1 MGPRPLR
8 CTYVDPSALRHLRT
22 PDPTMPVALALQ
34 LREGT
39 KKSHTMAENTG
50 FVSCFLKGVV
60 DKASYRTLVADLF
73 FVYSAM
79 EEEIGRLRAEG
90 HPVVGPVGFPELNRR
105 ETLEQD
111 LAYYFG
117 DNWRNAVKATPGAQE
132 YVARIHQVAKEAPEL
147 LVGHHYTRYIGDLSG
162 GQILKNIAQKA
173 MSLGEHDGLR
183 FYEFDAIPDEK
194 GFKTNYRATLDNLP
208 IDQAMA
214 DRIVEEATHAFHLNM
229 KMFQELEGNLIAAI
243 GKVLFGFLT
252 RRQRAGSTEVVAA

>member
-1 MGPRPLR
+1 MQLSGLM
-8 CTYVDPSALRHLRT
+8 S
-22 PDPTMPVALALQ
+22 VALASQ

-60 DKASYRTLVADLF
+60 DKMSYRRLVANLY
-73 FVYSAM
+73 VLYSAM
-79 EEEIGRLRAEG
+79 EEEIGRLKD
-90 HPVVGPVGFPELNRR
+90 HPVVGPIAFDALNRKAV
-105 ETLEQD
+105 LEQD
-111 LAYYFG
+111 MAFYFG
-117 DNWRNAVKATPGAQE
+117 SDWRQQLQPTPGAVE
-132 YVARIHQVAKEAPEL
+132 YVNRVRQVARETPEL

-173 MSLGEHDGLR
+173 MNLGEHDGLR
-183 FYEFDAIPDEK
+183 FYEFDAIDDEK
-194 GFKTNYRATLDNLP
+194 AFKVNYRATLDHLP

-214 DRIVEEATHAFHLNM
+214 DRIVEEANHAFHLNM

-252 RRQRAGSTEVVAA
+252 RRQRAGSTEAVAA

>member
-1 MGPRPLR
+1 M
-8 CTYVDPSALRHLRT
+8 S
-22 PDPTMPVALALQ
+22 VALASQ

-39 KKSHTMAENTG
+39 KKAHTMAENTG

-60 DKASYRTLVADLF
+60 DKASYRTLVADLY

-79 EEEIGRLRAEG
+79 EEELARLRS
-90 HPVVGPVGFPELNRR
+90 HPVVGPVAFPELNRR

-117 DNWRNAVKATPGAQE
+117 PDWRSSVKATPAAQE
-132 YVARIHQVAKEAPEL
+132 YVARLHQVAQESPEL

-173 MSLGEHDGLR
+173 MNLGDHDGLR

-194 GFKTNYRATLDNLP
+194 AFKVNYRATLDALP
-208 IDQAMA
+208 IDQATA
-214 DRIVEEATHAFHLNM
+214 DRIVAEANHAFHLNM

-252 RRQRAGSTEVVAA
+252 RRQRTGSTEAVAA

>member
-1 MGPRPLR
+1 M
-8 CTYVDPSALRHLRT
+8 A
-22 PDPTMPVALALQ
+22 VALASQ

-39 KKSHTMAENTG
+39 KKAHTMAENTG

-60 DKASYRTLVADLF
+60 DKASYRTLVADLY

-90 HPVVGPVGFPELNRR
+90 HPVVGPVGFPELNRC

-117 DNWRNAVKATPGAQE
+117 ESWRSAVKATHAAQE
-132 YVARIHQVAKEAPEL
+132 YAARLHQLAKEAPEL

-173 MSLGEHDGLR
+173 MNLGEHDGLR

-194 GFKTNYRATLDNLP
+194 AFKINYRATLDALP
-208 IDQAMA
+208 LDQAMA
-214 DRIVEEATHAFHLNM
+214 NRIVEEANHAFHLNM
-229 KMFQELEGNLIAAI
+229 KMFQELEGSLIAAI

-252 RRQRAGSTEVVAA
+252 RRQRAGSTDVVAA

>member
-1 MGPRPLR
+1 M
-8 CTYVDPSALRHLRT
+8 S
-22 PDPTMPVALALQ
+22 VALASQ

-60 DKASYRTLVADLF
+60 DKASYRTLVADLY
-73 FVYSAM
+73 FVYAAM
-79 EEEIGRLRAEG
+79 EEEFAKLHS
-90 HPVVGPVGFPELNRR
+90 HPVVGPVAFPELNRR

-111 LAYYFG
+111 LAFYFG
-117 DNWRNAVKATPGAQE
+117 TDWRSAVKATPAAQE
-132 YVARIHQVAKEAPEL
+132 YVARIHQLGSESPEL

-173 MSLGEHDGLR
+173 MNLGDHDGLC
-183 FYEFDAIPDEK
+183 FYEFEAIPDEK
-194 GFKTNYRATLDNLP
+194 AFKVNYRSTLDNLP
-208 IDQAMA
+208 IDQATA
-214 DRIVEEATHAFHLNM
+214 DRIVEEANHAFHLNM

-252 RRQRAGSTEVVAA
+252 RRQRTGSTEAVAA

>member
-1 MGPRPLR
+1 M
-8 CTYVDPSALRHLRT
+8 S
-22 PDPTMPVALALQ
+22 VALASQ

-39 KKSHTMAENTG
+39 KKAHTMAENTG

-60 DKASYRTLVADLF
+60 DKASYRTLVADLY

-79 EEEIGRLRAEG
+79 EEEFAKLRS
-90 HPVVGPVGFPELNRR
+90 HPVVGPVAFPELNRR
-105 ETLEQD
+105 ESLEQD
-111 LAYYFG
+111 LAFYFG
-117 DNWRNAVKATPGAQE
+117 PDWRTAVKATPAAQE
-132 YVARIHQVAKEAPEL
+132 YVARLHQVAQESPEL

-173 MSLGEHDGLR
+173 MNLGDHDGLR

-194 GFKTNYRATLDNLP
+194 AFKVNYRATLDQLP
-208 IDQAMA
+208 IDQATA
-214 DRIVEEATHAFHLNM
+214 DRIVAEANHAFHLNM

-252 RRQRAGSTEVVAA
+252 RRQRTGSTEAVAA